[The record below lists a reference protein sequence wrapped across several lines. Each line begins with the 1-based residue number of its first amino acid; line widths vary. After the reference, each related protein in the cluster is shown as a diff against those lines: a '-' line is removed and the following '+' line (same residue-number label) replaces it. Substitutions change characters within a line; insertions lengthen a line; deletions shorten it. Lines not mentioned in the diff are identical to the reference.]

1 MKKGWKIT
9 IAAAVIAV
17 LAIVVVAVAGK
28 TDKRVEALKGMQSF
42 FQISKE
48 SEFNHYLDYC
58 SFADMFYKKDMQ
70 VSTSLYTDIAR
81 ITAKAEMEGTVDKS
95 GRMIKMTGNVG
106 LGGIPFSEFDL
117 YSDDTNLYLASE
129 VFKDKILKLNYTE
142 DLYDVGSKYGISRTE
157 MTILQKGYIQLFQMA
172 VSQSE
177 YEKGRELLKKK
188 QLSKDLIQIYD
199 HMKVEKQKNPDELQG
214 GYVYLVNLPAEDV
227 KLFLQDLC
235 LEYPE
240 FEDNGYLDIVNKFV
254 SDEKGVEITEVI
266 NEKGFTSELSVK
278 NAESGYELALRRSE
292 QEKEEQSGFESS
304 FSMTVTKEGNGLF
317 NGEIAFD
324 YSDTDGTFQIEARED
339 HSRVSAVVSGMV
351 NADSKKGK
359 ITINTEEIQ
368 VEWGNKNFELYGNA
382 EIVFGDYS
390 IQLPEGTNIDVIHG
404 APEELRELKADIL
417 QNLKGIVGS
426 AFKQFLGSIGFN
438 F

>member
-1 MKKGWKIT
+1 MKKGWKII
-9 IAAAVIAV
+9 IAAAVIV
-17 LAIVVVAVAGK
+17 VVAIVVVAVAGK
-28 TDKRVEALKGMQSF
+28 NDKRMEALKGMQSF
-42 FQISKE
+42 FQVSKE

-58 SFADMFYKKDMQ
+58 SFEDMFYKKDMQ
-70 VSTSLYTDIAR
+70 VSASLYTDIAR

-95 GRMIKMTGNVG
+95 GSMVKMTGNVG

-117 YSDDTNLYLASE
+117 YSDDTNLYLVSE

-142 DLYDVGSKYGISRTE
+142 DLYDVGSKYGISRQD

-172 VSQSE
+172 VSQSKH
-177 YEKGRELLKKK
+177 EKSHELLKKK
-188 QLSKDLIQIYD
+188 QLSKDLLQIYN
-199 HMKVEKQKNPDELQG
+199 HMKVEKQENPDQLQG

-235 LEYPE
+235 MEYPE
-240 FEDNGYLDIVNKFV
+240 FEQNGYLDIVNKFV

-266 NEKGFTSELSVK
+266 NEEGFTSKLSVE
-278 NAESGYELALRRSE
+278 NAESGYELTLGRSE

-304 FSMTVTKEGNGLF
+304 FSVTVTKEGKGLL
-317 NGEIAFD
+317 NGEITFD

-351 NADSKKGK
+351 NTDSKKGK
-359 ITINTEEIQ
+359 ITINTGEIQ
-368 VEWGNKNFELYGNA
+368 VKLGNKNFELYGNT

-390 IQLPEGTNIDVIHG
+390 LQLPEGTEVDVIHG
-404 APEELRELKADIL
+404 TPEELQEVKADFL

-426 AFKQFLGSIGFN
+426 AFKQFLGFVGLN